1 MQATSSNKAKIAKR
15 VIEVLDFF
23 DHDHPT
29 ATVMD
34 IVRRYDR
41 PQSSTSEL
49 LSSLVDLGLLYKDM
63 STRSYTLTPRA
74 AMLGSFTQPE
84 FVRDGRLT
92 GLVDKL
98 AAQTSLSVGVFGLV
112 GLETQIFCW
121 HNGEPPLRATT
132 SKGIYGGMQ
141 ERLCDSAAG
150 QLLLSTIERR
160 RREGML
166 RRMNAEAQ
174 PERQFSFP
182 EMAARVD
189 AAGDA
194 GQIVGQMGFGSI
206 ADVCAVLIPDETL
219 DRPMALGIVYEP
231 TAQHDP
237 EALIALLRDALAVC
251 TAQPELAEVPEGPA
265 SPASNVYPF
274 STAA

>member
-1 MQATSSNKAKIAKR
+1 MQTNGSNKAKIAKR

-74 AMLGSFTQPE
+74 AMLGSLTQPE
-84 FVRDGRLT
+84 FVRDGRLN
-92 GLVDKL
+92 GLVDTL
-98 AAQTSLSVGVFGLV
+98 AAKTHLSVGVFGMV

-121 HNGEPPLRATT
+121 HNGEPPLKATT
-132 SKGIYGGMQ
+132 AKGIYGGMQ
-141 ERLCDSAAG
+141 ERMCDSAVG
-150 QLLLSTIERR
+150 QLLLSTIERQ

-166 RRMNAEAQ
+166 RRMNAEA
-174 PERQFSFP
+174 EEGRQFAFP
-182 EMAARVD
+182 EMAERVQR
-189 AAGDA
+189 AGDR
-194 GQIVGQMGFGSI
+194 GEIIGTMGFGSI
-206 ADVCAVLIPDETL
+206 ADVCAVLIPDVTL
-219 DRPMALGIVYEP
+219 ERPMALGIVYEP
-231 TAQHDP
+231 KAENDP
-237 EALIALLRDALAVC
+237 QALLEMLRDAVSICA
-251 TAQPELAEVPEGPA
+251 AEPA
-265 SPASNVYPF
+265 TQESNVYEF